1 MSFENGVTGSVSTYS
16 SMSECDQDSDHEQD
30 TDMERPGH
38 VLSRKERDA
47 SHETLSTTVTSADEF
62 VWIDSHNR

>member
-1 MSFENGVTGSVSTYS
+1 MKAALELMSFENGVTGSVSTYS

-38 VLSRKERDA
+38 VLS
-47 SHETLSTTVTSADEF
+47 
-62 VWIDSHNR
+62 